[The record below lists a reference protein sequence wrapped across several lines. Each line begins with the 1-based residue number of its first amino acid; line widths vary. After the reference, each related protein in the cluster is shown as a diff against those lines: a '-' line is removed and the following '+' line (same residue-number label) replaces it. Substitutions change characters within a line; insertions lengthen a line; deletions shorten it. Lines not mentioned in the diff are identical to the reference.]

1 MDAKTLN
8 KLRFH
13 LERVVNG
20 TAAEPEEEWRKL
32 AVLVRDALASPAH
45 HESVELRRQL
55 EDFARRIPERR
66 LVDNVYAL
74 AQELERVAKSGAH
87 RVEKPR
93 GPLTPVQQVAEL
105 LRGRA
110 LLVIGGD
117 PRREHAD
124 RLRDAFELSEVLWP
138 ETSEGNPSVSA
149 FEPFVARAEVAV
161 VLVLIKLNRHGVT
174 EELPAVCE
182 RYGKP
187 VVRLVG
193 GYHPEQVAAQILKQV
208 GKRLGG
214 GAG

>member
-8 KLRFH
+8 KMRFH
-13 LERVVNG
+13 LERVVHG
-20 TAAEPEEEWRKL
+20 TAADPEEEWRKL
-32 AVLVRDALASPAH
+32 AVLVSDALASPAH
-45 HESVELRRQL
+45 HESVELRRLL

-74 AQELERVAKSGAH
+74 SKELERVAKSGAH

-93 GPLTPVQQVAEL
+93 APLTPVQQVAEL

-117 PRREHAD
+117 PRSEHAE

-138 ETSEGNPSVSA
+138 GTSEVNPSVSA
-149 FEPFVARAEVAV
+149 FEPLVARAEVAV
-161 VLVLIKLNRHGVT
+161 VLMLIKLNRHGVT

-214 GAG
+214 SAG